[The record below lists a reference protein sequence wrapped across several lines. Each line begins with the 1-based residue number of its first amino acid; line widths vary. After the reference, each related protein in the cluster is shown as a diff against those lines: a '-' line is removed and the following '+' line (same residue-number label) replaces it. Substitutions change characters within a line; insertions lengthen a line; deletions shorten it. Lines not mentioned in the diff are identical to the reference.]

1 MQIPLFEYIFEIPP
15 KYNALKLHVIV
26 NHIDPQTT
34 MYLGHHP
41 KRFYQLLILVDI
53 FIFEIV
59 RLQEWFNGN
68 FWIDLCGGFISYSQE
83 EQKNVFEID
92 DRNHHARIYVF
103 YDDSVDFFSDHGQH
117 KIWQF
122 WLFDCWFDA
131 DVITFTSLVELE
143 LLKDIAERFLAQHS
157 HHFL

>member
-1 MQIPLFEYIFEIPP
+1 VSSKSKKRYSGTLPVSFFALAAKNYPTVIHNCINFIMYLMQIPLFEYIFEIPP

-59 RLQEWFNGN
+59 RLQE
-68 FWIDLCGGFISYSQE
+68 
-83 EQKNVFEID
+83 
-92 DRNHHARIYVF
+92 
-103 YDDSVDFFSDHGQH
+103 
-117 KIWQF
+117 
-122 WLFDCWFDA
+122 
-131 DVITFTSLVELE
+131 
-143 LLKDIAERFLAQHS
+143 
-157 HHFL
+157 